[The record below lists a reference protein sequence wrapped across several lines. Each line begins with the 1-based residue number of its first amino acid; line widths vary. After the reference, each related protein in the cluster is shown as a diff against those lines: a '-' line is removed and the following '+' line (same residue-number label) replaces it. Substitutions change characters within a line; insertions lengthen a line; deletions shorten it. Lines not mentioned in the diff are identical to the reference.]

1 MTVWRKGCYGRSS
14 DQRWRRLVKLAW
26 VAIAMALAIS
36 GLLMPRS
43 CVQEPEHSVLSWAGE
58 SSLSAPSATPHSQTF
73 IDVAKQAKAS
83 VVNVSSTRKVGQGQ
97 SFFESPFFDDPFFRR
112 FFGEEFKRRFRQ
124 PREFRQEGMGSGVIA
139 STDGYIV
146 TNNHVVEHADE
157 IDVALSDKR
166 TFKAKVIG
174 TDPKTDVAVL
184 KIEAAG
190 LPILPWADSA
200 QFEVGELVLAVGSPF
215 GLTQTVTMGI
225 ISAVGRA
232 NMGIVDYEDFIQTDA
247 AINPGNSGGALVN
260 LKGELIG
267 INTAIFTRTG
277 GYMGIGFAIPSNMVK
292 TVMDSLIKH
301 GKVVRGWLG
310 VSIQELTPDLSK
322 EFGVSETTGALVAD
336 VMEDSPAGKAGL
348 ERGDIITEFNRMPV
362 KDPTQLRSFVAESAP
377 GTTVT
382 VTVLREKRTKSIEVT
397 LGELPKELSA
407 QLTPGETKGS
417 HALAGIQVG
426 PLARDELRELRIKG
440 GVVVRRIDPSA
451 PAARAGL
458 QEGDVIREVNR
469 QAVGSVEEFDRQ
481 VGRLKAKEGV
491 LLLITRGR
499 MTIYLTINPE

>member
-1 MTVWRKGCYGRSS
+1 
-14 DQRWRRLVKLAW
+14 
-26 VAIAMALAIS
+26 
-36 GLLMPRS
+36 
-43 CVQEPEHSVLSWAGE
+43 
-58 SSLSAPSATPHSQTF
+58 
-73 IDVAKQAKAS
+73 
-83 VVNVSSTRKVGQGQ
+83 
-97 SFFESPFFDDPFFRR
+97 
-112 FFGEEFKRRFRQ
+112 
-124 PREFRQEGMGSGVIA
+124 
-139 STDGYIV
+139 
-146 TNNHVVEHADE
+146 
-157 IDVALSDKR
+157 
-166 TFKAKVIG
+166 
-174 TDPKTDVAVL
+174 
-184 KIEAAG
+184 
-190 LPILPWADSA
+190 
-200 QFEVGELVLAVGSPF
+200 
-215 GLTQTVTMGI
+215 
-225 ISAVGRA
+225 
-232 NMGIVDYEDFIQTDA
+232 
-247 AINPGNSGGALVN
+247 
-260 LKGELIG
+260 
-267 INTAIFTRTG
+267 
-277 GYMGIGFAIPSNMVK
+277 
-292 TVMDSLIKH
+292 
-301 GKVVRGWLG
+301 
-310 VSIQELTPDLSK
+310 
-322 EFGVSETTGALVAD
+322 
-336 VMEDSPAGKAGL
+336 
-348 ERGDIITEFNRMPV
+348 MPV